1 MKYSEVERKLKKEGC
16 YFVSHACTLR
26 STRGTNHDWWY
37 SPITNRR
44 FQIPRHKS
52 AEAKGKTLKS
62 ISEQSGVIL

>member
-1 MKYSEVERKLKKEGC
+1 MKYSEVERKLKKAGC
-16 YFVSHACTLR
+16 YFVSHGA
-26 STRGTNHDWWY
+26 NHDWWY

-62 ISEQSGVIL
+62 ISEQSGVKL